1 MSTFPTAIDGII
13 ERATPSMQ
21 SAALRMETPTIR
33 SSVAGEREVC
43 GLGLEAARCGVSVS
57 NLEEDEAS
65 EWSG

>member
-43 GLGLEAARCGVSVS
+43 GLESARRGVLGS